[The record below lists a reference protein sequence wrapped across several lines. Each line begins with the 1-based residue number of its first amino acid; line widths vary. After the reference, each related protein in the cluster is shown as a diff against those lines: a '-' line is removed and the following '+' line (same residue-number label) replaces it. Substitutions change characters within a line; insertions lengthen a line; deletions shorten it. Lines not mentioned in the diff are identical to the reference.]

1 MTQIIDG
8 EVFFNSLFLT
18 RVKKSHKNAKHYDS
32 WGNKNPGFI
41 SEDLKTQLFL
51 SFANRIEAQVGFLS
65 TLLRWSIKANL
76 R

>member
-1 MTQIIDG
+1 MKQIIDG
-8 EVFFNSLFLT
+8 EAFFQFFVLDKS
-18 RVKKSHKNAKHYDS
+18 KKSHKNAKHYDS

-51 SFANRIEAQVGFLS
+51 SFAKIIEAQVSFLS